1 MCPLQTGVYCRLSLI
16 FVLSASMFFID
27 VFVVKWV
34 CTDQTGNDTFSHE
47 TPGKNVSH
55 QTSDANRTVWKTLE
69 ENSNRSACLESK
81 LLSYGQIMY
90 MTGLLVG
97 SLFAGAL
104 ADRYGKKIILVGTCV
119 VQALTA
125 LMSAFTTN
133 GIFHL
138 AARLICGI
146 TCCGINIS
154 SFSLGVEWSLPKYR
168 MWPPALLS
176 FSFSIGMM
184 GLAAIAF
191 LTSDWQQFHLAIA
204 VPQILCLPICFFIP
218 ESPRWLMMN
227 GRFRTLEK
235 YRSRSKEDKESLDL
249 ILGTMEGEMQ
259 HSVAQRCE
267 TEKQSDLQHF
277 KSQTIILRL
286 CVMSYISLASALT
299 YFGIC
304 FNVGNFGVNI
314 YLAQF
319 FSGLSEAP
327 TLAVPFLLTWCGR
340 RSFSMAFLLMSG
352 SACLLSLLVSK
363 FCDMP
368 ALVLTLA
375 LMGKLCMQTTV
386 FVSVLYGIE
395 LFPTVISGPIV
406 GSGLCLL
413 LPETSGIPLPDTVK
427 DCERQSRFSF
437 FWERQPEKYTDKEVP
452 FLKNDKPPEQDQEA
466 TEEEKA
472 SFMMSDL

>member
-1 MCPLQTGVYCRLSLI
+1 
-16 FVLSASMFFID
+16 
-27 VFVVKWV
+27 
-34 CTDQTGNDTFSHE
+34 
-47 TPGKNVSH
+47 
-55 QTSDANRTVWKTLE
+55 
-69 ENSNRSACLESK
+69 
-81 LLSYGQIMY
+81 
-90 MTGLLVG
+90 
-97 SLFAGAL
+97 
-104 ADRYGKKIILVGTCV
+104 
-119 VQALTA
+119 
-125 LMSAFTTN
+125 MSAFTTN

-286 CVMSYISLASALT
+286 CVMSYIRQVVFSICLASALT

-314 YLAQF
+314 YLAHGKKGMCSICYTIITTTIIYYKCCI
-319 FSGLSEAP
+319 FSY
-327 TLAVPFLLTWCGR
+327 
-340 RSFSMAFLLMSG
+340 
-352 SACLLSLLVSK
+352 
-363 FCDMP
+363 FCVDMP

-395 LFPTVISGPIV
+395 LFPTVIRQKCVGFVNLWYRIGCILNTLLSPAGGISLGAMICYGSGPIV

-437 FWERQPEKYTDKEVP
+437 FWER
-452 FLKNDKPPEQDQEA
+452 
-466 TEEEKA
+466 
-472 SFMMSDL
+472 